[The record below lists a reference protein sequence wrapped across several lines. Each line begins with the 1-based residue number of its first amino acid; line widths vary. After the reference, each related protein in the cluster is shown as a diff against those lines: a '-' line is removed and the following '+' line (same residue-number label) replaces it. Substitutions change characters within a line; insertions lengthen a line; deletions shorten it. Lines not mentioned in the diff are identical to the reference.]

1 MEQEE
6 FYKDQYDRTLD
17 RKNEINASVSTPIG
31 ILTAL
36 IAGLYFETTNFDYG
50 DMAWLCIVFLL
61 IAVISAILIACS
73 IYHLIKAFSDFQNG
87 YNYAYLN
94 DTDVLD
100 KYYQGLLTYYQ
111 SQPNTTASG
120 AKTSAQKEF
129 EAYILSELI
138 KSAGINQKNNKA
150 KVAERFQ
157 CHKFMIFALISL
169 SLLIIPFGVDFALHR
184 GKDKVQKIKIE
195 SVVPVSLSARLQDT
209 FSKKQ
214 LKLRDHVETTRNT
227 GSKTDTA
234 SNSDDK
240 RRR

>member
-50 DMAWLCIVFLL
+50 DTIWLCIVFSCIGLSTVFL
-61 IAVISAILIACS
+61 IGCS

-94 DTDVLD
+94 DTDILD
-100 KYYQGLLTYYQ
+100 QYYQGLLAYYQ
-111 SQPNTTASG
+111 AQPNTTPAS
-120 AKTSAQKEF
+120 TETTAQKEF
-129 EAYILSELI
+129 GAYILSELI

-150 KVAERFQ
+150 KIAERFQ

-169 SLLIIPFGVDFALHR
+169 SLTIIPFGIDFAIHR
-184 GKDKVQKIKIE
+184 GMDKIQKVKIE
-195 SVVPVSLSARLQDT
+195 SIVPVSLAAKPQDT
-209 FSKKQ
+209 SNKKQ
-214 LKLRDHVETTRNT
+214 LKQQSHVKATNNT
-227 GSKTDTA
+227 GSKADTS
-234 SNSDDK
+234 SNSNDK
-240 RRR
+240 RGR